1 MMANPRF
8 MPAVVVVFSL
18 LVVMAGLVG
27 PAAAGESKP
36 FWVSVPGETAVRE
49 IRLSAGQERVIR
61 LKTTL
66 VEGQLL
72 KAYSLKI
79 GFDENAL
86 KVGEIVGAPG
96 APIPVMSV
104 NKNGNGLVRVN
115 GFDVK
120 GISGPVQPSIL
131 DLSSKGL
138 GAGKTA
144 LRLSFDN
151 FGKSKDDQFIPAPI
165 FLDIIVD

>member
-1 MMANPRF
+1 M
-8 MPAVVVVFSL
+8 
-18 LVVMAGLVG
+18 
-27 PAAAGESKP
+27 
-36 FWVSVPGETAVRE
+36 
-49 IRLSAGQERVIR
+49 IR
-61 LKTTL
+61 LKAAL

-79 GFDENAL
+79 GYDEKAL
-86 KVGEIVGAPG
+86 EVGEIVGVPG

-120 GISGPVQPSIL
+120 GISGPVQTTL
-131 DLSSKGL
+131 FDLSFKGL